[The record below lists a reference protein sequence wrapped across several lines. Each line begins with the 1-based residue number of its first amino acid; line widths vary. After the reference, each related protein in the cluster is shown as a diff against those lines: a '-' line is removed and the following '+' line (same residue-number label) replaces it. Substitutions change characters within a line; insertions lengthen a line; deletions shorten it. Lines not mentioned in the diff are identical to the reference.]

1 MYVYLDHKGD
11 EDIASAALSTLSGI
25 RRSKRGITTI
35 KCNPSKNTIQ
45 SSFLIQIKK
54 IGLFFFNSV
63 YHLYKINKNEKIV
76 AVDRR
81 AISSSSVTHY
91 FG

>member
-54 IGLFFFNSV
+54 IGL
-63 YHLYKINKNEKIV
+63 
-76 AVDRR
+76 
-81 AISSSSVTHY
+81 
-91 FG
+91 